1 MRKSRHGNPKS
12 PRRLGERRRRSDPGS
27 WDIVP
32 LHPLTSGTTACAEV
46 IVTDASTKFLAG
58 QKALVTGAN
67 SGIGEAVA
75 IALGQAGAEI
85 VVNYVTGEDR
95 AEAVAEEIRRSDVR
109 AFAYKADCLR
119 RTAGAGN
126 VPARNRRIRHHR
138 YPR

>member
-1 MRKSRHGNPKS
+1 
-12 PRRLGERRRRSDPGS
+12 
-27 WDIVP
+27 
-32 LHPLTSGTTACAEV
+32 V
-46 IVTDASTKFLAG
+46 IVTDGSTKILAG

-109 AFAYKADCLR
+109 AFAHKADVSEAVRRDGALR
-119 RTAGAGN
+119 HGTCRAH
-126 VPARNRRIRHHR
+126 RRS
-138 YPR
+138 